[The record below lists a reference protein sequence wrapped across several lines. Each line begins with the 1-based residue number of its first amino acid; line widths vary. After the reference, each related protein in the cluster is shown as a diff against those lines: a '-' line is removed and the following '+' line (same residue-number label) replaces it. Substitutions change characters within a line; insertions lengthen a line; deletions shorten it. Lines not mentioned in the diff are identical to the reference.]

1 MTKERILVVEDHQL
15 LLEAIRDLLE
25 SQDYKVFTAV
35 NGVEALKI
43 MDKLTP
49 DLILSDIMMPHMDGY
64 TLYKKIRENIA
75 WTHIPFIFLTAR
87 GQHEDIKQGKALGV
101 EDYLTKPFD
110 TEEVAIAVRS
120 RLERTRAIQEASQLE
135 FEDLKQQIVNVLS
148 HELRTPLTYIS
159 GYTELALEDASGLSP
174 EELMMFLQG
183 IKKGADRLQGLV
195 EDLLIGVQLD
205 TGRSKQEYEKLA
217 QVSSDLGKVIMTT
230 AKNYQ
235 HIADEHDVTLATEV
249 PLDLPPVELYMPFF
263 RDALGRLIDNAIKFS
278 ETPPRHIEIR
288 AESTPEEVLIHI
300 RDQGLGISKE
310 QAPLI
315 FQRLHQLNR
324 QELEQQG
331 IGMGLFIARTYILL
345 HGGDITLK
353 SKLGEGSTFTIHL
366 PIAEGRPDT

>member
-1 MTKERILVVEDHQL
+1 
-15 LLEAIRDLLE
+15 
-25 SQDYKVFTAV
+25 
-35 NGVEALKI
+35 
-43 MDKLTP
+43 
-49 DLILSDIMMPHMDGY
+49 MMPHMDGY
-64 TLYKKIRENIA
+64 TLYKKVRENIA

-87 GQHEDIKQGKALGV
+87 GQHEDIKRGKALGV

-120 RLERTRAIQEASQLE
+120 RLERTQAIQEASQIE

-217 QVSSDLGKVIMTT
+217 QVSDDLGKVVTGT

-235 HIADEHDVTLATEV
+235 HIAAEHDVTLATEV

-278 ETPPRHIEIR
+278 ETPPRHIEIK
-288 AESTPEEVLIHI
+288 AEPTSEEVLIHVS
-300 RDQGLGISKE
+300 DQGLGISEE
-310 QAPLI
+310 QAQHV
-315 FQRLHQLNR
+315 FQRLHQANR

-331 IGMGLFIARTYILL
+331 IGMGLFIARAYILL
-345 HGGDITLK
+345 HGGDITLE
-353 SKLGEGSTFTIHL
+353 SKIGEGSTFTIHL
-366 PIAEGRPDT
+366 PIVEGGSEA